1 MVGSHVTSD
10 GALEGGRLWVGDI
23 AGWLSYVFRAE
34 AAFGLGHDL
43 PATVR
48 DFIRRR
54 VSGSGAARI
63 HVSGMSDG
71 WLRMHETEYDKHRT
85 EL

>member
-10 GALEGGRLWVGDI
+10 GALEGGRLWVGDLG
-23 AGWLSYVFRAE
+23 GWLSYVVRAE

-48 DFIRRR
+48 DFILRR
-54 VSGSGAARI
+54 VSGCRAARI
-63 HVSGMSDG
+63 HVSGMSDS
-71 WLRMHETEYDKHRT
+71 WLRMHETEYDKRRT